1 MAVGISVTKVVG
13 RLIFDLRR
21 DEDEITR
28 SIDIP
33 FPKTEVS
40 SEELQTAV
48 NTANTTFTD
57 SSNAMNTFIQPAN
70 WRDTNTAE
78 EQWTTTGVRYEI
90 VSTTTTPIEPE

>member
-21 DEDEITR
+21 DEDETTR